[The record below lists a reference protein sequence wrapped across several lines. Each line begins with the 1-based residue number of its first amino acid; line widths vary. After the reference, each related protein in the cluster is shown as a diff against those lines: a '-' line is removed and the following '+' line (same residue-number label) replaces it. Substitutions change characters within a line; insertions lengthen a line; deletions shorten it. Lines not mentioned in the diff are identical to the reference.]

1 MSERWPHQCPK
12 HNFGKGDSG
21 KIGGQGGQ
29 KTERESKMKGQKGK
43 LQCKWEGS
51 RHHATSQLTLILYAY
66 LLLVRF
72 FKISVKRQ
80 ITYKWITEQVF
91 KPSAKNGRTGC

>member
-12 HNFGKGDSG
+12 DNFGKGDSG

-66 LLLVRF
+66 LFLVRF
-72 FKISVKRQ
+72 F
-80 ITYKWITEQVF
+80 
-91 KPSAKNGRTGC
+91 